1 MPSMAKTLG
10 YIPGRGRGR
19 QAGGENMNISP

>member
-10 YIPGRGRGR
+10 YIPGREWGERGR
-19 QAGGENMNISP
+19 RREYEYLS